1 MALATFT
8 KPATSAINHKYS
20 SMMASSNKIRPATE
34 FLSLSSSTHMASHTI
49 VKLGSLAADSVKLP
63 EPEATPNVD
72 IAAPD
77 TDPDAP
83 ASSSTAADKMQE
95 ASPSSGLPQPP
106 EPPAEP
112 QSDTTQPFL
121 VPSLNRPTREAPFY
135 NLSASVFRNEA
146 RAYGT
151 PEIRNLARKYLLSNP
166 GNTALPINRD
176 VYQNCC
182 LLLGD
187 YENFG
192 ALPGKVLEKLVI
204 NLCYRMNKMQK
215 AEDIFLAMKILDE
228 ETLVHRK
235 SKLGSPATKVL
246 ETMKNFAANAA
257 RTTGSAKITGGGIV
271 RESCGVKSF
280 RSCGNFERD

>member
-1 MALATFT
+1 
-8 KPATSAINHKYS
+8 
-20 SMMASSNKIRPATE
+20 
-34 FLSLSSSTHMASHTI
+34 
-49 VKLGSLAADSVKLP
+49 
-63 EPEATPNVD
+63 
-72 IAAPD
+72 
-77 TDPDAP
+77 
-83 ASSSTAADKMQE
+83 MQE
-95 ASPSSGLPQPP
+95 ASPSHGVPPP
-106 EPPAEP
+106 EPPADP
-112 QSDTTQPFL
+112 QPETTQPFL
-121 VPSLNRPTREAPFY
+121 VPSLNRPTREVPFY

-204 NLCYRMNKMQK
+204 TLCYRMNKMQK

-246 ETMKNFAANAA
+246 ETIKNFAANAA
-257 RTTGSAKITGGGIV
+257 ALEPLALPNPPEVMLVKGAASKAADHAENLKEAELGYRTLSKWQICDWAWEEWKGEIDPETPEGAERKE
-271 RESCGVKSF
+271 RETC
-280 RSCGNFERD
+280 CYDQ